1 MLTWT
6 YTQCNPSKMVKD
18 ETCYNLN
25 GFIKKIKFLTKKVIN
40 IYIYFGKIKNN

>member
-1 MLTWT
+1 
-6 YTQCNPSKMVKD
+6 MVKD

-40 IYIYFGKIKNN
+40 IYIYFGKIKNNWIYAEATKVL